1 MEAKKAPGLVSRMFG
16 TGEVSLLDTKT
27 GYRYS
32 LVAYCP
38 KDGDYSYVDRV
49 DRFEKAGKSLK
60 TVTFKCPTCSTTF
73 EVPKTKIM
81 VI

>member
-1 MEAKKAPGLVSRMFG
+1 MEAKKAPGLVNKMFG
-16 TGEVSLLDTKT
+16 TGEVSLLDPKS

-38 KDGDYSYVDRV
+38 KDGDYSYV